1 MDTNASIITK
11 LHETWSSMHH
21 WLMYVLWIQYFFLAK
36 RFSGNPPAH
45 MIYSLPFFL
54 HRPSHISTLREFQ
67 IPVFAHLKTQPTTS
81 ICTNYNLIA
90 KQKLVRLESLEELND
105 MNYVSQ
111 LWKTLARAGRNLK
124 RTKSDEFWMEKFCI
138 IVIRFLFQPTST
150 EVDSLADRSWK
161 RSTKAN

>member
-1 MDTNASIITK
+1 
-11 LHETWSSMHH
+11 
-21 WLMYVLWIQYFFLAK
+21 
-36 RFSGNPPAH
+36 

-111 LWKTLARAGRNLK
+111 L
-124 RTKSDEFWMEKFCI
+124 
-138 IVIRFLFQPTST
+138 
-150 EVDSLADRSWK
+150 
-161 RSTKAN
+161 